1 MTDEPEFIRLYCKAQ
16 VQQKLNLLQNTVW
29 NLKFVCEICSKL
41 MMTAESRLLNQS
53 FDVVSVFYSSQWFS
67 VFTITLK
74 KYSSVCVFLVKDR
87 FYFLRKHLIFWWF
100 QGEKSLLICLNSRPL
115 NFSYYSTWLI
125 SNFEQTFK
133 CQSENLYRDLLQISL
148 PVLREFKRINELL
161 FPLKSSENHRFFN
174 IFKSYWFA

>member
-1 MTDEPEFIRLYCKAQ
+1 MTDEPEFIRLYCKTQ

-41 MMTAESRLLNQS
+41 MMTAESRLMNWS
-53 FDVVSVFYSSQWFS
+53 FDVVSVFSVFYSPQWFS

-74 KYSSVCVFLVKDR
+74 KYSSVSVFLVKDR
-87 FYFLRKHLIFWWF
+87 FYFLRKPLIFWWF

-115 NFSYYSTWLI
+115 NFSYYSTRLI

-133 CQSENLYRDLLQISL
+133 CQ
-148 PVLREFKRINELL
+148 
-161 FPLKSSENHRFFN
+161 
-174 IFKSYWFA
+174 